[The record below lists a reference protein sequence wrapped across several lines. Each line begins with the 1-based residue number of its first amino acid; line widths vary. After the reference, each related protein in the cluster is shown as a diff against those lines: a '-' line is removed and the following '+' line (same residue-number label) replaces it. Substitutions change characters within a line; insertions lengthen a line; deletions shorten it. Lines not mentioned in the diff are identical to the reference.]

1 MRGRSFTST
10 GRLCIV
16 AALLMPAAAIAG
28 QLNATATSA
37 APATTTVAFAW
48 GDNSLGE
55 LGDGVS
61 GGISDTPVAVSL
73 PAGVTPTAMAGGG
86 GAGDP
91 QPLDY
96 AGYAIGSDGKLYS
109 WGDDSVGELGNGTSG
124 GSSDTPVVVS
134 LPAGVT
140 PTVITAS
147 QGTGYAIGSNG
158 KLYAWGDNSY
168 DTLGNGTS
176 GGSSD
181 TPVVVSLP
189 AGVTPTAIAGGYLS
203 AYALGSNGKLYAWGD
218 DYYGELGN
226 GMSGDGAGGTALMSD
241 TPVVVSLPAGVTP
254 VTIAGGGGCAYAI
267 SSNGTLYAWGFNTY
281 GQLGDGTTTNNSTPE
296 VIALAPGVTAKAI
309 TGGGG
314 FAHAIGSDGKL
325 YGWGVGSSGQL
336 GVGSGSL
343 SPVVVTLAPGV
354 TPKAID
360 DNLHTGYA
368 LGSDGNI
375 YAWGY
380 GLQGEFGNGTTGNG
394 SPPVVVSL
402 PAGSTVKHLTPEPGS
417 SSGFAIVNVPDAAPA
432 ITTSPSNKSVLATQ
446 GATFTAAASGF
457 PAPTVLWQVSTGG
470 GPYTPVSGATSD
482 TLTITATTLS
492 ESGNQYEAVF
502 SNGAGTA
509 TTNPAT
515 LTVTAPPA
523 PTTSVALPTNDAT
536 IVSATWLAASA
547 QSPIGIKSVIFEVSG
562 GSISDQVISP
572 SFLTMFGWIGG
583 WDSSDVPNGTYR
595 LQSVA
600 TDNAGTSTTS
610 AAVAVT
616 VDNPPLNT
624 EVLIP
629 STGATLSGSAA
640 ILDASATGTSPITGV
655 QFEVTGGALTDHIV
669 GSALLTL
676 YGWILEW
683 NTTTVTNG
691 PYLLQSVA
699 TETGGTA
706 ATSTGINITV
716 DN

>member
-1 MRGRSFTST
+1 M
-10 GRLCIV
+10 
-16 AALLMPAAAIAG
+16 
-28 QLNATATSA
+28 
-37 APATTTVAFAW
+37 PATTEALAW

-55 LGDGVS
+55 LGAGLTVGS
-61 GGISDTPVAVSL
+61 SDTPVAVSL

-96 AGYAIGSDGKLYS
+96 TGYAIGSNGVLYS
-109 WGDDSVGELGNGTSG
+109 WGDNTVGELGNGTSG
-124 GSSDTPVVVS
+124 GSSDAPVTVS

-140 PTVITAS
+140 PTAITAS

-158 KLYAWGDNSY
+158 KLYGWGNNAY
-168 DTLGNGTS
+168 DTLGDGVS

-181 TPVVVSLP
+181 APVVVSLP

-226 GMSGDGAGGTALMSD
+226 GMSGDTPGGTALMSD

-254 VTIAGGGGCAYAI
+254 ATIAGGGGCAYAI
-267 SSNGTLYAWGFNTY
+267 SPNGTLYAWGFNST

-296 VIALAPGVTAKAI
+296 VISLAPGVTAKAI

-314 FAHAIGSDGKL
+314 FAHAIGSDGNL
-325 YGWGVGSSGQL
+325 YGWGLGSSGQL
-336 GVGSGSL
+336 GTGDGSL
-343 SPVVVTLAPGV
+343 SPVVVLLAPGV
-354 TPKAID
+354 TPVGID

-380 GLQGEFGNGTTGNG
+380 GLNGEFGNGTTGNDQ
-394 SPPVVVSL
+394 PPVVVSL
-402 PAGSTVKHLTPEPGS
+402 PPGSTVKSLAPEPGS
-417 SSGFAIVNVPDAAPA
+417 SSGFAIVNVPDAKPV
-432 ITTSPSNKSVLATQ
+432 ITTSPSSKSVVATQ
-446 GATFTAAASGF
+446 NATFTAAASGV
-457 PAPTVLWQVSTGG
+457 PAPTVQWQVSTGG
-470 GPYTPVSGATSD
+470 GPFTPVSGATSD
-482 TLTITATTLS
+482 TLTITAATLS

-502 SNGAGTA
+502 TNGTGTA
-509 TTNPAT
+509 PTNPAT

-523 PTTSVALPTNDAT
+523 PTTSVALPANDAT
-536 IVSATWLAASA
+536 IVSGTWLDASA

-562 GSISDQVISP
+562 GSISDQVIS
-572 SFLTMFGWIGG
+572 SSAVTIYGWIGG
-583 WDSSDVPNGTYR
+583 WNSSDVPNGTYT

-600 TDNAGTSTTS
+600 TDNAGNSTTS
-610 AAVAVT
+610 SAITVN
-616 VDNPPLNT
+616 VDNPALNT

-629 STGATLSGSAA
+629 ATGASISSSSE

-655 QFEVTGGALTDHIV
+655 QFEVTGGSLTDDIV

-676 YGWILEW
+676 YGWIFEW
-683 NTTTVTNG
+683 NSTTVGNG

-699 TETGGTA
+699 TETGGTT
-706 ATSTGINITV
+706 ATSTGTNITV
-716 DN
+716 DNPPR